1 MAGGVP
7 PGNVPGTQSPFILW
21 FYHDLLDRSVHLHQE
36 RKKKGKAQKITWGEI
51 FMSKTCR

>member
-21 FYHDLLDRSVHLHQE
+21 FYHDRSHFLNFQDWA
-36 RKKKGKAQKITWGEI
+36 GQKMVLRADSIVE
-51 FMSKTCR
+51 KPR